1 MSCFVYRKDKEHR
14 MKEGRKRREEKER
27 GKGERKRREEK
38 EMGIR
43 RGRIYNFNLIRYH
56 IIYISL

>member
-27 GKGERKRREEK
+27 GKGDGNKERKN
-38 EMGIR
+38 I
-43 RGRIYNFNLIRYH
+43 
-56 IIYISL
+56 